1 MKKGW
6 TYKKLGEVCETFNGL
21 WKGKKPPFVKVGVIR
36 NANFTK
42 DFTLSF
48 DNIEYLDVE
57 EKQYSKRKLQYGDLI
72 VEKSGGSD
80 KQPVGRA
87 VVFEKNDGEFSFSNF
102 TSVLRIKNQKE
113 LTSSFLYKY
122 LLYIY
127 QTGATKKMQKATTG
141 IHNLEYQ
148 QYLNIDVPCIDL
160 GKQKRIVERLDA
172 AFAQIDELKA
182 NAEKQLTEARTL
194 FQKSLAKAME
204 PKEGWEEKNLND
216 ICTDIVD
223 CPHSTPRKVDHPTK
237 YPCIRTSELKGGR
250 IEWESMQYLDEEEY
264 IVRTARIKPQPYDI
278 VYGREG
284 TYGDAVLLPEGYYFS
299 LGQRTMLFRPDT
311 NYVLP
316 KFLHYSV
323 ISSHVYEQAKAKNS
337 GCGVG
342 HVNVKDIKVFI
353 IGIPKFLSEQQRI
366 VERLDSISENVR
378 KYEEIQQKIIA
389 ECDALKQALLRQV
402 FE

>member
-1 MKKGW
+1 MKEGW

-87 VVFEKNDGEFSFSNF
+87 VVFEKNDGDFSFSNF

-127 QTGATKKMQKATTG
+127 QMGATKKMQKATTG

-182 NAEKQLTEARTL
+182 NAEKQLAEARAL

-204 PKEGWEEKNLND
+204 PKEGWEEMKLGEFAYMKAGDFVKASDIHKDYSEGLYPCYGGNGLRGYVKEPNQDGDFCLIGRQGALCGCINRASGVFRTTEHAVIVKPYKEIPTSLVFYLLTNLNLN
-216 ICTDIVD
+216 
-223 CPHSTPRKVDHPTK
+223 K
-237 YPCIRTSELKGGR
+237 YATGAAQPGLSVNNIAEVVR
-250 IEWESMQYLDEEEY
+250 I
-264 IVRTARIKPQPYDI
+264 
-278 VYGREG
+278 
-284 TYGDAVLLPEGYYFS
+284 
-299 LGQRTMLFRPDT
+299 
-311 NYVLP
+311 
-316 KFLHYSV
+316 SV
-323 ISSHVYEQAKAKNS
+323 PPAKDYQ
-337 GCGVG
+337 
-342 HVNVKDIKVFI
+342 H
-353 IGIPKFLSEQQRI
+353 I

-378 KYEEIQQKIIA
+378 KYEEIKQKIIA